1 MPKTAKSSGSAKP
14 RRSTFARVFLLLL
27 ILSAGVSFVGYQL
40 WQDYER
46 FVDAPLAFG
55 DSEQVFEVKRG
66 DSFRHVLRRLRRSG
80 IEEGRDQYWELLAWQ
95 MGVMTRLQVGEYSL
109 GHGLTPRSLLHKLEQ
124 GKVIQ
129 HRFTIIEGW
138 SVRDLRRALAESPAV
153 TQTLGGVSN
162 EELMRQLGRA
172 DVHPEGRFLP
182 ETYQFTRG
190 TRDLDVL
197 RRAMLAMDRA
207 IEAAWT
213 ARDAGLPL
221 KSSEEMLIL
230 ASIIEKETGRSGE
243 RREIAGVFVRRMRI
257 GMLLQTDPTV
267 IYGLGE
273 AFNGNLTRAH
283 LRADTPW
290 NTYTRPGLP
299 PTPIALAGA
308 AALRAAVTPAPG
320 DTLYFVAR
328 GDGSHQFSRTLGEH
342 NAAVRRYQL
351 GQR

>member
-1 MPKTAKSSGSAKP
+1 MARAAVS
-14 RRSTFARVFLLLL
+14 RRRRRWPWLLALLLFGGL
-27 ILSAGVSFVGYQL
+27 AAVLARGVWSDYQ
-40 WQDYER
+40 R
-46 FVDAPLAFG
+46 FIDAPLEIG
-55 DSEQVFEVKRG
+55 DAEQVFEVKRG
-66 DSFRHVLRRLRRSG
+66 DAFRHVLRRLRRSG
-80 IEEGRDQYWELLAWQ
+80 IEEGRDVYWELLAWQ
-95 MGVMTRLQVGEYSL
+95 MGVMTRLQVGEYAL
-109 GHGLTPRSLLHKLEQ
+109 GHGLTPRGLLLKLEQ

-138 SVRDLRRALAESPAV
+138 SVRDLRAALAAESALVQSLSGLSSEAV
-153 TQTLGGVSN
+153 M
-162 EELMRQLGRA
+162 EKLGRPG
-172 DVHPEGRFLP
+172 VHPEGRFLP

-190 TRDLDVL
+190 VSDLELL

-207 IEAAWT
+207 LQLAWDE
-213 ARDAGLPL
+213 RDADLPL
-221 KSSEEMLIL
+221 KSPEELLIL

-243 RREIAGVFVRRMRI
+243 RREIAGVFVRRLRI

-267 IYGLGE
+267 IYGLGD

-290 NTYTRPGLP
+290 NTYTRAGLP
-299 PTPIALAGA
+299 PTPIALPGA
-308 AALRAAVTPAPG
+308 AALRAAGTPLPG